1 MPRLRILILPL
12 LSALIAPAF
21 GETAS
26 SSCESWNASYCD
38 AQFAQTR
45 NAEIDA
51 SIMAMRMT
59 RVQPANRSAC
69 DSADKSLSPCEGE
82 VAANFANERN
92 GEINASIA
100 VVQVERDR
108 RFAAARN
115 AEVEASILTVQA
127 ARESEFALRRT
138 SCESPDA
145 NLPPCEGEV
154 AANFAAERNAENN
167 ASIAAVQV
175 ERDRRFAATRN
186 AEVEASILTVQ
197 AARESEFA
205 LGRTSCESPDANL
218 PPCEGEVAA
227 NFAKARNAE
236 IDLSIAAVAIER
248 ERRFAQAR
256 NAEIT
261 ASIAAV
267 KVARERDYAE
277 ARSAMALAW
286 LHAIRDDRTQ
296 RFAAARNGEI
306 NASIAAVKA
315 ARERD
320 FAQSLTHCKTVNSQ
334 APRCEA
340 EPGREFAAAR
350 NAEASASLAAV
361 QAARDRNFAQARN
374 AEFTASIATVETA
387 RARTAALSTTHC
399 TGMGEPSPQCEAEH
413 ARELAMSM
421 THCKPGASKSPRC
434 EVERTREFA
443 AARNAEINTSIALA
457 NAAHDRLFAETRNAE
472 INASIAAVETERAI
486 RSAQAQRQ
494 SPSIE
499 TGAIRVPEVPVE
511 PVLPLRRSIN
521 AEPCAAAGIR
531 LTPVQFSGPGA
542 TVDDAMKPGLDTIA
556 AIAKDCPAVH
566 IEIHGYSDSLSAVQ
580 VSRLLSE
587 MRAKAVMGYLESAGV
602 DAARMVA
609 IGHGDMI
616 PLAANTTEENR
627 AQNRRVEFTIKDPM
641 LQAGVKRV
649 MWDLSELLDPAY
661 VPQLARLSP

>member
-1 MPRLRILILPL
+1 MPRLRTLILPL

-38 AQFAQTR
+38 AQFAQAR

-51 SIMAMRMT
+51 SPPSVRRARADHAVRMT
-59 RVQPANRSAC
+59 RVQPASRSAC
-69 DSADKSLSPCEGE
+69 ETADASLSPCEGE
-82 VAANFANERN
+82 VAANFAAERN
-92 GEINASIA
+92 AEINASIA
-100 VVQVERDR
+100 AVQVERDR

-154 AANFAAERNAENN
+154 AANFA
-167 ASIAAVQV
+167 
-175 ERDRRFAATRN
+175 T
-186 AEVEASILTVQ
+186 
-197 AARESEFA
+197 
-205 LGRTSCESPDANL
+205 
-218 PPCEGEVAA
+218 
-227 NFAKARNAE
+227 ARNAE

-286 LHAIRDDRTQ
+286 LHTIRDDRTQ
-296 RFAAARNGEI
+296 RFAAARNAEI

-320 FAQSLTHCKTVNSQ
+320 FALSLTHCKTANSET
-334 APRCEA
+334 PRCEA
-340 EPGREFAAAR
+340 ERTREFAAAR
-350 NAEASASLAAV
+350 NAEAAASLAAV

-374 AEFTASIATVETA
+374 AEITASIATVETA

-399 TGMGEPSPQCEAEH
+399 TGMGEPSPRCEAER

-421 THCKPGASKSPRC
+421 THCKPGASESPRC

-443 AARNAEINTSIALA
+443 AARNAEINASIALAA
-457 NAAHDRLFAETRNAE
+457 NAAHDRLFAEARNAE

-587 MRAKAVMGYLESAGV
+587 MRAKAVMAYLESAGV
-602 DAARMVA
+602 DAGRMVA

-649 MWDLSELLDPAY
+649 MWDLSELLDPTY

>member
-38 AQFAQTR
+38 AQFARARNAEIEASIAAVMVAREHAFVEAR

-51 SIMAMRMT
+51 SIMAVRMT
-59 RVQPANRSAC
+59 RVQPASRSAC
-69 DSADKSLSPCEGE
+69 DSADKSLSPCKGE
-82 VAANFANERN
+82 VAANFAAERN
-92 GEINASIA
+92 AEINASIA
-100 VVQVERDR
+100 AAQVERDR

-138 SCESPDA
+138 SCESPDG
-145 NLPPCEGEV
+145 NLPPCEGDV
-154 AANFAAERNAENN
+154 AANFAAERNAEIN

-175 ERDRRFAATRN
+175 ERDRCFAAARN

-227 NFAKARNAE
+227 TFAKARNAE

-256 NAEIT
+256 NTEIT

-340 EPGREFAAAR
+340 ER
-350 NAEASASLAAV
+350 
-361 QAARDRNFAQARN
+361 
-374 AEFTASIATVETA
+374 
-387 RARTAALSTTHC
+387 
-399 TGMGEPSPQCEAEH
+399 

-421 THCKPGASKSPRC
+421 THCKPGASESPRC
-434 EVERTREFA
+434 EVEGTREFA
-443 AARNAEINTSIALA
+443 AARNAEINASIALANAAHDQLFAEARNAEISASIALA
-457 NAAHDRLFAETRNAE
+457 NAAHDRLFAEARNAE

-494 SPSIE
+494 LPSIE

-511 PVLPLRRSIN
+511 PVLPLRRSIS

-587 MRAKAVMGYLESAGV
+587 MRAKAVMAYLESAGV
-602 DAARMVA
+602 DAGRMVA

-649 MWDLSELLDPAY
+649 MWDLSELLDPTY

>member
-1 MPRLRILILPL
+1 
-12 LSALIAPAF
+12 
-21 GETAS
+21 
-26 SSCESWNASYCD
+26 
-38 AQFAQTR
+38 
-45 NAEIDA
+45 
-51 SIMAMRMT
+51 
-59 RVQPANRSAC
+59 
-69 DSADKSLSPCEGE
+69 
-82 VAANFANERN
+82 VAANFAAERN
-92 GEINASIA
+92 AEINASIA
-100 VVQVERDR
+100 AVQVERDR

-154 AANFAAERNAENN
+154 AANFAA
-167 ASIAAVQV
+167 
-175 ERDRRFAATRN
+175 
-186 AEVEASILTVQ
+186 
-197 AARESEFA
+197 
-205 LGRTSCESPDANL
+205 
-218 PPCEGEVAA
+218 
-227 NFAKARNAE
+227 ARNAE

-261 ASIAAV
+261 ASIVAV
-267 KVARERDYAE
+267 KAARERDYAE

-286 LHAIRDDRTQ
+286 LHSIRDDRTQ
-296 RFAAARNGEI
+296 RFAAARNAEI

-320 FAQSLTHCKTVNSQ
+320 FALSLTHCKTADSET
-334 APRCEA
+334 PRCEA
-340 EPGREFAAAR
+340 ERTREFAAAR
-350 NAEASASLAAV
+350 NAEAAVSLAAV

-374 AEFTASIATVETA
+374 AEITASIATVETA
-387 RARTAALSTTHC
+387 RARTAALGTTHC
-399 TGMGEPSPQCEAEH
+399 TGMGEPSPRCEAER

-421 THCKPGASKSPRC
+421 THCKPGASESPRC

-443 AARNAEINTSIALA
+443 AARNAEINASIAMA
-457 NAAHDRLFAETRNAE
+457 NAAHDRLFAGARNAE

-542 TVDDAMKPGLDTIA
+542 TVDDAMKPGLETVA
-556 AIAKDCPAVH
+556 AIARDCPAVH

-587 MRAKAVMGYLESAGV
+587 MRAKAVMAYLESAGV
-602 DAARMVA
+602 DAGRMVA

-649 MWDLSELLDPAY
+649 MWDLSELLDPTY